1 MNQSLRAAAMTALS
15 VVWAASIQGAE
26 QGAPS
31 SAEGTDAANRP
42 NILFI
47 MTDQH
52 HARML
57 SSAGNPYLKTRALDS
72 MAKSGI
78 RFSRAYVT
86 NPVCVPSRISMATGM
101 MAGRFGVFNN
111 GMKAT
116 IPKNVSDNSLGKLI
130 KAGGYDTFYGGKVH
144 MAAELTP
151 IKAGYD
157 ENCKDQRD
165 KLPDACIEFMTRKR
179 DKPFFAVASFINPHD
194 ICFAYNAR
202 QPNRK
207 GKPLVD
213 RLYREAQALPADQL
227 PPLPENSAIP
237 KREPDAIEA
246 EMKVN
251 ATTPAKL
258 IRKDYNDRDWR
269 NYRWIYCR
277 LTEHVDAQIGRLLDA
292 LEKKGLDENT
302 LVVFTSD
309 HGDMDGSHRL
319 ASKNVFYENSVGVP
333 FIMQYKGVIPA
344 GVVDNRSL
352 ISNGLDVLPTLCDY
366 ARVSTP
372 DYLLGR
378 TLRPLAE
385 GRDDNARRPYIVA
398 ENNTGRMLRSDRYK
412 YCVYASGENRES
424 LVDLQNDPGEM
435 KNLAGVPKFDKT
447 IDQHREFLRQWIA
460 ESKDR
465 EARLFAI
472 APCCEECKE
481 PGAVPQRKQTLNDG
495 DANAVKKQSN

>member
-1 MNQSLRAAAMTALS
+1 MKKTYLTLFALLLPLM
-15 VVWAASIQGAE
+15 VWAE
-26 QGAPS
+26 
-31 SAEGTDAANRP
+31 TKKP

-47 MTDQH
+47 ITDQH

-78 RFSRAYVT
+78 RFANAYVT
-86 NPVCVPSRISMATGM
+86 NPVCMPSRISMATGM

-111 GMKAT
+111 GMRAT
-116 IPKNVSDNSLGKLI
+116 IPKKVSANSLGKLI

-144 MAAELTP
+144 MARELTP
-151 IKAGYD
+151 LKAGYD
-157 ENCKDQRD
+157 EYCKDQRE

-194 ICFAYNAR
+194 ICFAYKAR
-202 QPNRK
+202 QPNRR

-213 RLYREAQALPADQL
+213 KLYKEAQALPADKL
-227 PPLPENSAIP
+227 PPLPKNSAIP
-237 KREPDAIEA
+237 EREPEAIEA
-246 EMKVN
+246 NMKVT

-258 IRKDYNDRDWR
+258 IRKDYNERDWR

-277 LTEHVDAQIGRLLDA
+277 LTERVDAQIGRLLDA
-292 LEKKGLDENT
+292 LKKNDLEKNT
-302 LVVFTSD
+302 LVIFTSD

-333 FIMQYKGVIPA
+333 FIMQYKGVIPT
-344 GVVDNRSL
+344 GVVDNKSL

-366 ARVSTP
+366 AGVSVP
-372 DYLLGR
+372 NYLLGR

-385 GRDDNARRPYIVA
+385 GRSDNARRPYVVS

-412 YCVYASGENRES
+412 YCVYTSGKIRES
-424 LVDLQNDPGEM
+424 LVDLQADPGEM
-435 KNLAGVPKFDKT
+435 KNLAGLPEFQKELNR
-447 IDQHREFLRQWIA
+447 HRGYLKKWIA
-460 ESKDR
+460 ESKDGAA
-465 EARLFAI
+465 EPFAI
-472 APCCEECKE
+472 AP
-481 PGAVPQRKQTLNDG
+481 D
-495 DANAVKKQSN
+495 

>member
-1 MNQSLRAAAMTALS
+1 MNRLFVAGVLAALS
-15 VVWAASIQGAE
+15 FRLAATGQAVE
-26 QGAPS
+26 QS
-31 SAEGTDAANRP
+31 DKP

-47 MTDQH
+47 ITDQH

-72 MAKSGI
+72 MARSGI
-78 RFSRAYVT
+78 RFSRAYVC
-86 NPVCVPSRISMATGM
+86 NPVCVPSRISMATGV

-116 IPKNVSDNSLGKLI
+116 IPKEVSTNSLGKLI

-144 MAAELTP
+144 MAPELTP
-151 IKAGYD
+151 LKAGYD
-157 ENCKDQRD
+157 EYCKDQRD
-165 KLPDACIEFMTRKR
+165 KLPEACIEFMTRKR

-227 PPLPENSAIP
+227 PPLPDNSAVP

-246 EMKVN
+246 NMKVT
-251 ATTPAKL
+251 AVTPAKL
-258 IRKDYNDRDWR
+258 IRKDYNNRDWR

-277 LTEHVDAQIGRLLDA
+277 LTERVDAQIGRLLDA
-292 LEKKGLDENT
+292 LKAHDLEKNT
-302 LVVFTSD
+302 LVIFTSD

-333 FIMQYKGVIPA
+333 FMMQYKGVIPA
-344 GVVDNRSL
+344 GVVDNNSL
-352 ISNGLDVLPTLCDY
+352 VSNGLDVLPTLCDY
-366 ARVSTP
+366 AGVSIP
-372 DYLLGR
+372 NYLLGR
-378 TLRPLAE
+378 TLRPVAE
-385 GRDDNARRPYIVA
+385 GRGDNARRPYVVA

-412 YCVYASGENRES
+412 YCVYTSGVIRES
-424 LVDLQNDPGEM
+424 LVDLKTDPGEM
-435 KNLAGVPKFDKT
+435 KNLAGLPQFHKT
-447 IDQHREFLRQWIA
+447 LNQHRDYLKQWIV
-460 ESKDR
+460 ESKDTP
-465 EARLFAI
+465 AKSFAI
-472 APCCEECKE
+472 AP
-481 PGAVPQRKQTLNDG
+481 D
-495 DANAVKKQSN
+495 